1 MLLAHVLLFSTLAR
15 ASEPP
20 TIPFEQYDLPNGL
33 RVVLAVD
40 PSLPQVV
47 VNTWYKV
54 GSKEEAAGRSGFA
67 HLFEHLMF
75 MGTFRL
81 PGSGIDDT
89 MESRGGWNNAFT
101 YEDATNYYDVGP
113 TGLLS
118 ALLWIEADRLEQLG
132 QAMTPEKL
140 DLQRDVV
147 RNERRQTENEPY
159 GSVEFV
165 SPQALFPAS
174 HPYGHTVIGTHE
186 DLQAASLEDVKQFF
200 ATWYVPNNACLV
212 VAGDF
217 DPAAVK
223 KDIERYFGHIPSR
236 ALPERPAPAP
246 QTAIVQATNTIPD
259 RVDADQL
266 NLFFH
271 APAAFAPGDAEI
283 TLLATL
289 LADGESSRLYRKLV
303 ATGLAQDV
311 SAIPN
316 SLEWGSIFRISVTA
330 MPDADTAEI
339 ESIVRAELDAIAST
353 PPTAAEMEWLHNQ
366 AAYRNLTNLESLQNK
381 ALQLA
386 IYWAYTGDPG
396 YLATDL
402 ARFENATAEGIRDA
416 TRTWLGA
423 DKQARILVVPKA
435 AETAGG
441 TR

>member
-1 MLLAHVLLFSTLAR
+1 MLMFLTSAALAA
-15 ASEPP
+15 EPP

-33 RVVLAVD
+33 HVVLAVD
-40 PSLPQVV
+40 DALPEVV

-54 GSKEEAAGRSGFA
+54 GSKDEVLGRSGFA

-81 PGSGIDDT
+81 PASGIDET

-132 QAMTPEKL
+132 QAMTDEKL
-140 DLQRDVV
+140 VLQRDVV
-147 RNERRQTENEPY
+147 RNERRQTEDEPY

-165 SPQALFPAS
+165 LPGAMFPSS

-212 VAGDF
+212 VAGAF
-217 DPAAVK
+217 DPAVVK
-223 KDIERYFGHIPSR
+223 ADIARYFGGIPSR
-236 ALPERPAPAP
+236 ALPDRLAPA
-246 QTAIVQATNTIPD
+246 TANTIVQPSTTITD

-271 APAAFAPGDAEI
+271 TPAAFAPGDAEA

-289 LADGESSRLYRKLV
+289 LAEGESSRLYRKLV
-303 ATGLAQDV
+303 ATGLAQEVRAYD
-311 SAIPN
+311 N
-316 SLEWGSIFRISVTA
+316 SLLWSGVFQISVTA
-330 MPDADTAEI
+330 MPGESTAEI
-339 ESIVRAELDAIAST
+339 ESIVRAELDALAMT

-366 AAYRNLTNLESLQNK
+366 AAYKSLTNLESLQTR

-396 YLATDL
+396 YLAKDL

-416 TRTWLGA
+416 ARTWFGA
-423 DKQARILVVPKA
+423 DKQARILVVPKP

-441 TR
+441 AR